1 MRFFDAHC
9 DAVMH
14 IEDGDFD
21 FVAGKGR
28 SHMDLPRLL
37 AAGHGAQVFAIFA
50 AASYY
55 PGRDLRAFAE
65 RAIAAIHGWADASDG
80 RLQVVRSAEEVRRS
94 GGGEEQRSRGAEEHG
109 EARLGPQA
117 PPPLLP
123 FSPPPPSSPSSA
135 SRALIRWKDR
145 RRTCVISTTW
155 ACGW

>member
-37 AAGHGAQVFAIFA
+37 AAGHSAQVFAIFA

-80 RLQVVRSAEEVRRS
+80 RMQVALSATRW
-94 GGGEEQRSRGAEEHG
+94 Q
-109 EARLGPQA
+109 AR
-117 PPPLLP
+117 
-123 FSPPPPSSPSSA
+123 
-135 SRALIRWKDR
+135 
-145 RRTCVISTTW
+145 
-155 ACGW
+155 

>member
-37 AAGHGAQVFAIFA
+37 AAGHCAQVFAIFA

-55 PGRDLRAFAE
+55 PGRDLRAYAE

-80 RLQVVRSAEEVRRS
+80 RMQVVRLAEEVRRS
-94 GGGEEQRSRGAEEHG
+94 GGGRRRGAEERRSMG
-109 EARLGPQA
+109 RRALGPQA
-117 PPPLLP
+117 PPLLP
-123 FSPPPPSSPSSA
+123 FSPLLPCSPSSA
-135 SRALIRWKDR
+135 SRALIRWRDER
-145 RRTCVISTTW
+145 RICGISTTW

>member
-37 AAGHGAQVFAIFA
+37 AAGHSAQVFAIFA

-80 RLQVVRSAEEVRRS
+80 RMQVVV
-94 GGGEEQRSRGAEEHG
+94 GNG
-109 EARLGPQA
+109 
-117 PPPLLP
+117 
-123 FSPPPPSSPSSA
+123 
-135 SRALIRWKDR
+135 
-145 RRTCVISTTW
+145 
-155 ACGW
+155 

>member
-37 AAGHGAQVFAIFA
+37 AAGHCAQVFAIFA

-55 PGRDLRAFAE
+55 PGP
-65 RAIAAIHGWADASDG
+65 IC
-80 RLQVVRSAEEVRRS
+80 
-94 GGGEEQRSRGAEEHG
+94 
-109 EARLGPQA
+109 A
-117 PPPLLP
+117 PLP
-123 FSPPPPSSPSSA
+123 SEPSPPSTAGPT
-135 SRALIRWKDR
+135 RRMGGCRW
-145 RRTCVISTTW
+145 CL
-155 ACGW
+155 ANG

>member
-37 AAGHGAQVFAIFA
+37 AAGHCAQVFAIFA

-80 RLQVVRSAEEVRRS
+80 RMQVVGQRMETDK
-94 GGGEEQRSRGAEEHG
+94 RSRGAEEHG
-109 EARLGPQA
+109 KCALSRSASFIRFSLC
-117 PPPLLP
+117 
-123 FSPPPPSSPSSA
+123 SPPRHHRP
-135 SRALIRWKDR
+135 R
-145 RRTCVISTTW
+145 RC
-155 ACGW
+155 